1 MSRIP
6 KEIQALLSSIMKDID
21 SDDKR
26 DHRKNT
32 VIIIPLE
39 HCDRVKGKYTF
50 ETFPVY
56 QTGDDYGVLVPNPVL
71 SSTLKQDVTTTVIR
85 LVELDIEFE
94 TRHACQHKVLHL
106 INKPF
111 NTDDTDD
118 SSTQD
123 KPIKP
128 S

>member
-6 KEIQALLSSIMKDID
+6 NELKSLID
-21 SDDKR
+21 SIFSIREDNR

-32 VIIIPLE
+32 IVIIPLE

-56 QTGDDYGVLVPNPVL
+56 QIGDEHGVLVPNPVL
-71 SSTLKQDVTTTVIR
+71 SSTLKADLRTVVIR
-85 LVELDIEFE
+85 LVELGIEFE
-94 TRHACQHKVLHL
+94 TKHACQHKVLHL
-106 INKPF
+106 ISKPF
-111 NTDDTDD
+111 DD
-118 SSTQD
+118 SEVGED
-123 KPIKP
+123 KDTPIKP